1 MTYLSLKNISK
12 SYDGKIVFHN
22 QNFDF
27 SQNEIVFFVGKNG
40 VGKTT
45 LMETIVGL
53 NQPDQGTI
61 MLDGRELR
69 IPYDVSA
76 RKQLSFLPTEN
87 QLVNYLNAKENL
99 AYFAEIYR
107 IKDYEPT
114 ISGLIKNYLFADQE
128 KKLVKDYSTGMKR
141 RLSLALIDLI
151 DAPVIILDEPSL
163 GLDIYN
169 TDFLRKQLWAYRQ
182 AGKLVIVTSHDLLLC
197 QRLADRVYLFSN
209 DQVVEYQGKAMRNLE
224 QGILDSYDITQS
236 SV

>member
-1 MTYLSLKNISK
+1 
-12 SYDGKIVFHN
+12 
-22 QNFDF
+22 
-27 SQNEIVFFVGKNG
+27 
-40 VGKTT
+40 
-45 LMETIVGL
+45 
-53 NQPDQGTI
+53 
-61 MLDGRELR
+61 
-69 IPYDVSA
+69 
-76 RKQLSFLPTEN
+76 
-87 QLVNYLNAKENL
+87 
-99 AYFAEIYR
+99 
-107 IKDYEPT
+107 
-114 ISGLIKNYLFADQE
+114 
-128 KKLVKDYSTGMKR
+128 MKR